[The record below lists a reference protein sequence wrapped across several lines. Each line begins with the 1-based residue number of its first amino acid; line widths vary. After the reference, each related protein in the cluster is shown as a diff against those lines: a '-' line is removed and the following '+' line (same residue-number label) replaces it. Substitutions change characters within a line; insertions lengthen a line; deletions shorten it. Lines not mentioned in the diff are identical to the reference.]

1 VDFPDP
7 AIICHLSDTSYRVT
21 LCEHR
26 AMPYISTDD
35 GQRLYY
41 EEAGQGPVLLFVH
54 EFAGD
59 HRSWE
64 PQMRYFSRSHR
75 CIAYSARGYL
85 PSSVPEH
92 VEDYSQWRVSQDIV
106 CVLDALGLQQAHVV
120 GLSMGAFATLHFGMR
135 HATDPAHSRAL
146 SLTLAGCGTGSHPDV
161 HEQFKKDSAVLGE
174 QLIRDGMS
182 KAGAAYCHGPARL
195 PFLRKNPRGHAEF
208 LRQFCEHSALGSG
221 LTSMGYQGRRPS
233 LYGLR
238 EDIARI
244 AVPTLIMTGDTD
256 EPCLEPSLMLKRTIP
271 GAQLAVLPDSGHGI
285 NLEEPE
291 LFNRLLRDFITA
303 LRITA

>member
-1 VDFPDP
+1 
-7 AIICHLSDTSYRVT
+7 
-21 LCEHR
+21 
-26 AMPYISTDD
+26 MPYIHTDD

-41 EEAGQGPVLLFVH
+41 EEAGQGPALLFVH

-64 PQMRYFSRSHR
+64 PQIRYFSRRFR
-75 CIAYSARGYL
+75 CVTYSARGYL
-85 PSSVPEH
+85 PSSIPER
-92 VEDYSQWRVSQDIV
+92 VEDYNQSRVSQDIV
-106 CVLDALGLQQAHVV
+106 CVLDGLSISQAHVV

-135 HATDPAHSRAL
+135 HATDARQSRAL
-146 SLTLAGCGTGSHPDV
+146 SLTLAGCGTGAHPDV
-161 HEQFKKDSAVLGE
+161 HEQFKKDSILLGE
-174 QLIRDGMS
+174 QLIRDGMVQ
-182 KAGAAYCHGPARL
+182 AGHAYCHGPTRL

-233 LYGLR
+233 LYRLQA
-238 EDIARI
+238 EMARI
-244 AVPTLIMTGDTD
+244 AVPTLILTGDTD

-285 NLEEPE
+285 NLEEPD
-291 LFNRLLRDFITA
+291 LFNRLLSDF
-303 LRITA
+303 LP

>member
-1 VDFPDP
+1 MDFPDP

-21 LCEHR
+21 LCEHW

-41 EEAGQGPVLLFVH
+41 EEAGQGPALLFVH

-85 PSSVPEH
+85 PSSVPEQ

-135 HATDPAHSRAL
+135 HATDPPKQKPMMN
-146 SLTLAGCGTGSHPDV
+146 TGPPPESDNRPLI
-161 HEQFKKDSAVLGE
+161 HE
-174 QLIRDGMS
+174 
-182 KAGAAYCHGPARL
+182 
-195 PFLRKNPRGHAEF
+195 
-208 LRQFCEHSALGSG
+208 
-221 LTSMGYQGRRPS
+221 
-233 LYGLR
+233 
-238 EDIARI
+238 
-244 AVPTLIMTGDTD
+244 MTRVV
-256 EPCLEPSLMLKRTIP
+256 SSIP
-271 GAQLAVLPDSGHGI
+271 
-285 NLEEPE
+285 
-291 LFNRLLRDFITA
+291 
-303 LRITA
+303 